1 MKTPLLLSVMVAALA
16 VIGYML
22 FWDFDVVWPFFLLP
36 YLVFSILFL
45 IRYFRAKEKNLFS
58 LFTFLLIIIPVFSGL
73 TMSLGWMIYLDFLGE
88 MLRSIMNQ

>member
-45 IRYFRAKEKNLFS
+45 IRYFRAKEKMS
-58 LFTFLLIIIPVFSGL
+58 FLA
-73 TMSLGWMIYLDFLGE
+73 
-88 MLRSIMNQ
+88 RSRAFFRSFKSFDPCPDYPFRDNINAVIT

>member
-16 VIGYML
+16 IIDYML

-58 LFTFLLIIIPVFSGL
+58 LFTFLFIIIPVFSGL